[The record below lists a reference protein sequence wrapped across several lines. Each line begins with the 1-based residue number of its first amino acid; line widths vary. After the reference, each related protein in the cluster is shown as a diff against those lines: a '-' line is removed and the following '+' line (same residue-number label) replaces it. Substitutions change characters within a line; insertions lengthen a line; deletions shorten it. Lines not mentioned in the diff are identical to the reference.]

1 MLPTHLVLPAD
12 FAPDPLPPPVA
23 PKDAATVMLLR
34 DGSSGL
40 EVFLLRRAAQMA
52 FAGGMTAYPGGGVD
66 PRDTEVAACDA
77 VSARGSRAGAGVPQD
92 TAVAACDAPGAG
104 VPQDTAAR
112 GSRAGAGVPQDTAG
126 AASCW
131 AGPRPQWWARRF
143 GCDVSLAGALVCAA
157 VRETFEESGV
167 LLAGPDGTRVVEDAS
182 RYAGERA
189 ALEDTVA
196 RELSLA
202 GFLAGSGLVLR
213 ADLLRPWANWVTPV
227 GERRRYDT
235 RFMLAE
241 LPAGQH
247 ADGRTSEA
255 VEAAWCRPADV
266 LADRSAGRRWLMPP
280 TWYTLAELAELGSVG
295 EALAASDGRE
305 IEKITPLLVRTGGE
319 LHLTFPGDPR
329 YRS

>member
-34 DGSSGL
+34 DGRRGL
-40 EVFLLRRAAQMA
+40 EVFLLRRATQMA

-66 PRDTEVAACDA
+66 PRDA
-77 VSARGSRAGAGVPQD
+77 D
-92 TAVAACDAPGAG
+92 T
-104 VPQDTAAR
+104 
-112 GSRAGAGVPQDTAG
+112 SI

-131 AGPRPQWWARRF
+131 AGPAPQWWARRF
-143 GCDVSLAGALVCAA
+143 GCDVALARALVCAA

-167 LLAGPDGTRVVEDAS
+167 LLAGPDATRVVQDAS

-189 ALEDTVA
+189 ALVA

-213 ADLLRPWANWVTPV
+213 ADLLRPWANWVTPA
-227 GERRRYDT
+227 GERRRYDA

-241 LPAGQH
+241 LPAGQQ

-255 VEAAWCRPADV
+255 VEAVWCRPADA
-266 LADRSAGRRWLMPP
+266 LADRGAGRRWLMPP
-280 TWYTLAELAELGSVG
+280 TWCTLAELAELGSVA
-295 EALAASDGRE
+295 EALAASEGRE
-305 IEKITPLLVRTGGE
+305 IEKITPLLVRAGGE
-319 LHLTFPGDPR
+319 LHLIFPGDPR